1 MAERARE
8 EGVTRYNQLRRG
20 ISSSSDLVRE
30 EDYLYLRF
38 GKEITEA
45 RPEYDDDDVIVL
57 DEDRVARTMLFCV
70 TEDRRFAYQSRQ
82 GVTAEDAVRYLLED
96 DVDDV
101 DQNISYDIVGEF
113 QKEVTK
119 NIYTNADFVRSLKL
133 KNIGLRS
140 DSSVNNGIV
149 DSLDNASG
157 NTDTIEIS
165 TGNGENDDDL
175 SLVEAIDGLARLS
188 DIDRIRTRT
197 EDGKIEEVGL
207 NGRYTYTHSKDVTDE
222 NQAQNLRDA
231 IDYVYSDL
239 L

>member
-1 MAERARE
+1 
-8 EGVTRYNQLRRG
+8 
-20 ISSSSDLVRE
+20 
-30 EDYLYLRF
+30 
-38 GKEITEA
+38 
-45 RPEYDDDDVIVL
+45 
-57 DEDRVARTMLFCV
+57 MLFCV